1 MKEIKQHQILSPKA
15 CKEITDVNKHQI
27 VSPKASMELKQI
39 KHEILS
45 PKTSASSDSLQ
56 KRPVPAP
63 RKLRNVQPGLQKLVV
78 FDNSTVENL
87 EVPKLERAECSFDEV
102 NSPKSPS
109 CQQFTFYEAD
119 ELDKSTTSN
128 EQSELKSILKVRN
141 QESHF
146 IPIETSNHF
155 NENELDEAGFSGAE
169 DDFSSFKRNSSLYRS
184 VPLKTINFKTKSKNK
199 LQRTKSQDNVT
210 RSSYDLRGSNDY
222 DVVGSSNDVT
232 RRLSHQVKASK
243 KVTFHSST
251 KLNYDVRNTSESS
264 SESDSDYEKWDATSV
279 RNKIR
284 RKKRFEMEKRKLK
297 QSKDKN
303 CIVM

>member
-87 EVPKLERAECSFDEV
+87 EVPKLERAEFSFDEV

-119 ELDKSTTSN
+119 EL
-128 EQSELKSILKVRN
+128 
-141 QESHF
+141 
-146 IPIETSNHF
+146 
-155 NENELDEAGFSGAE
+155 G
-169 DDFSSFKRNSSLYRS
+169 
-184 VPLKTINFKTKSKNK
+184 
-199 LQRTKSQDNVT
+199 
-210 RSSYDLRGSNDY
+210 
-222 DVVGSSNDVT
+222 
-232 RRLSHQVKASK
+232 
-243 KVTFHSST
+243 
-251 KLNYDVRNTSESS
+251 
-264 SESDSDYEKWDATSV
+264 
-279 RNKIR
+279 
-284 RKKRFEMEKRKLK
+284 
-297 QSKDKN
+297 
-303 CIVM
+303 